1 MSVQTIVSFLEK
13 LTQLHESLLEISH
26 LKTEKLKDG
35 EIDNLQELIKQE
47 QKHVQAINQV
57 ELKRIGAV
65 EAWAKSHQLNPN
77 ETTVSMMIESYVEGT
92 EKDKLEKV
100 TLKLA
105 EVLVTLR
112 AQEEL
117 NRQLTEQS
125 LQFVRFSIDMIQPSI
140 KNINY
145 GNTKKSAT
153 DQSTNRSVFDSKA

>member
-1 MSVQTIVSFLEK
+1 MSVQTIVSFLDK

-26 LKTEKLKDG
+26 LKTEKLKAG
-35 EIDNLQELIKQE
+35 EIDSLQELIKQE

-57 ELKRIGAV
+57 ELKRIEAV
-65 EAWAKSHQLNPN
+65 EGWAKSHQLNPN
-77 ETTVSMMIESYVEGT
+77 EMTVSMMIESHVEGT